1 LLFLTNRTSHGLGPE
16 ETTTLYG
23 IKYVLK
29 YALGKD
35 IAGRNLAVYPDDTF
49 IVSYPRSGNT
59 WTRFLIANLLH
70 PEEPATFANI
80 ERLVPDAEAQSNRRL
95 KGIPRPRCI
104 KSHEYFDHRYR
115 RVIYVVRDPRDVALS
130 YYNFV
135 RKYRH
140 IDDSYPLDRYVD
152 DFVSG
157 RLSSADWGTWAE
169 NVGTWIS
176 ARAKDPK
183 FLLLRYEDMI
193 ENPARDLA
201 RIAEFFNIEAGPDRL
216 ANVIS
221 RSSAQHMRELESKQ
235 ADQWVS
241 TKNHRKDIPFVG
253 TASSGG
259 WKSKL
264 PTASVARIESEWGHL
279 MESLN
284 YQLVTEAGQQ
294 RRRDHPSW
302 PVAKPE
308 VADGASTPSRR
319 G

>member
-1 LLFLTNRTSHGLGPE
+1 M
-16 ETTTLYG
+16 
-23 IKYVLK
+23 K

-59 WTRFLIANLLH
+59 WTRFLIANILH
-70 PEEPATFANI
+70 PEQPATFANI
-80 ERLVPDAEAQSNRRL
+80 ERLVPDAEAQSNRML
-95 KGIPRPRCI
+95 KAIPRPRCI

-115 RVIYVVRDPRDVALS
+115 RVIYIVRDPRDVALS

-140 IDDSYPLDRYVD
+140 IDDGYPLDRYVD

-157 RLSSADWGTWAE
+157 RLSSADWGTWGE
-169 NVGTWIS
+169 NVGTWIT

-201 RIAEFFNIEAGPDRL
+201 RIAEFFSIEADHDRL
-216 ANVIS
+216 ANVIE
-221 RSSAQHMRELESKQ
+221 RSSAQRMRELEKKQ
-235 ADQWVS
+235 GDQWVS

-259 WKSKL
+259 WKAKMSTK
-264 PTASVARIESEWGHL
+264 SVARIESEWGAL
-279 MESLN
+279 MQFLN
-284 YQLVTEAGQQ
+284 YELATEEGQQ
-294 RRRDHPSW
+294 RNRDHRSW
-302 PVAKPE
+302 LMAKPD
-308 VADGASTPSRR
+308 VADDASALSRS
-319 G
+319 GQ

>member
-1 LLFLTNRTSHGLGPE
+1 M
-16 ETTTLYG
+16 
-23 IKYVLK
+23 K

-70 PEEPATFANI
+70 PEQPATFANI
-80 ERLVPDAEAQSNRRL
+80 EHLVPDAEAQSNRML
-95 KGIPRPRCI
+95 KQIQRPRYI

-115 RVIYVVRDPRDVALS
+115 RVIYIVRDPRDVALS
-130 YYNFV
+130 YYNFA

-157 RLSSADWGTWAE
+157 RLSSADWGTWGE

-176 ARAKDPK
+176 ARAKDPN

-193 ENPARDLA
+193 ENPARDLS
-201 RIAEFFNIEAGPDRL
+201 RIAEFFRIDAGSDRL
-216 ANVIS
+216 ATVIE
-221 RSSAQHMRELESKQ
+221 RSSAQRMRELEQKQ
-235 ADQWVS
+235 GDEWVS

-253 TASSGG
+253 AASSGG
-259 WKSKL
+259 WKSNL
-264 PTASVARIESEWGHL
+264 PTESVARIESEWGAL
-279 MESLN
+279 MRFLN
-284 YQLVTEAGQQ
+284 YELVTEEGQ
-294 RRRDHPSW
+294 RRDRDNRSW
-302 PVAKPE
+302 WAAKSDVANDATALSRAKP
-308 VADGASTPSRR
+308 
-319 G
+319 